1 MKRNSR
7 TLGFLPKKA
16 LHYYLENDGVLGKIA
31 DNGDVVGYLL
41 YAEYENRFRIVHLC
55 VSDDFRLNNTAKE
68 LVNALKDKAT
78 TQKYITLRCR
88 RDFPAHEIW
97 PRLGFF
103 ALAEKEGRSRAGR
116 ILVQWYFTLSQADQL
131 DLFQEKTSNDALDVV
146 IDAQVLFHLDES
158 RNDRTIPSKELYE
171 NYSEH
176 SFFLQITE
184 ETYNEIDRSKYPD
197 RRRRSRD
204 IANRFPTVEY
214 KRELVAGFE
223 ESLKNVL
230 SKRTKSDISDIRQ
243 LAITASSEN
252 QIFVTE
258 DNSILRKSDDILR
271 LTGLQILTPS
281 ELIHQ
286 YETTRNRLHRQVQI
300 VGNDLSWERIPS
312 DLSRFPY
319 ERFLRYRERK
329 GRFGEK
335 LQSFLSRPTQ
345 FECRLLRSG
354 ANTLA
359 LRIVKSGSSSSVI
372 HLGRVAQCD
381 EQELLE
387 SFLVADTVR
396 SAVKEGIDT
405 VTISK
410 DSFTPHFVKICQQ
423 IGFRECNKELMKFCF
438 TKSMTRDEILSAISD
453 SHPDMADLFN
463 AISDRHL
470 EELCSPVDLATDSGN
485 YFLIPIKPYYAMSL
499 TDRSEPRDDLY
510 GGESRTLLRWD
521 NVYYRSNTSHKTL
534 KPLSRILWYVSA
546 PRQEIIAVSRLD
558 HVETGAPG
566 VLFKRYKK
574 FGILDWPEIYRLC
587 KEDTS
592 RKIMALQFSHTFPLR
607 QAIPLNTIRKV
618 YHEDGNGL
626 SLQSASKITVSTFRK
641 LYHIGFEN
649 EQ

>member
-7 TLGFLPKKA
+7 TLGFLPKEA
-16 LHYYLENDGVLGKIA
+16 LRDYFENDGVLGKIS

-41 YAEYENRFRIVHLC
+41 YAEYENRFRIAQLC
-55 VSDDFRLNNTAKE
+55 VEKDFRLKNTAKE
-68 LVNALKDKAT
+68 LIDTLKDKVT
-78 TQKYITLRCR
+78 TQKYITLQCR
-88 RDFPAHEIW
+88 RDFPAHKIW
-97 PRLGFF
+97 PRFGFF
-103 ALAEKEGRSRAGR
+103 ALNEKTGRSRAGYT
-116 ILVQWYFTLSQADQL
+116 LVQWHFTLSQDDQL

-184 ETYNEIDRSKYPD
+184 ETYNEINRSEYPD
-197 RRRRSRD
+197 RRRRSRN
-204 IANRFPTVEY
+204 IANRFPKVEY
-214 KRELVAGFE
+214 KRELIEGFE

-230 SKRTKSDISDIRQ
+230 SGRTKSDISDIRQ
-243 LAITASSEN
+243 LAITASSET
-252 QIFVTE
+252 QVFVTE
-258 DNSILRKSDDILR
+258 DISILRKSNEILR

-286 YETTRNRLHRQVQI
+286 YETTMNRLHRQVQM
-300 VGNDLSWERIPS
+300 VGNDLSWEGIPS

-319 ERFLRYRERK
+319 ERFLRYGERK

-354 ANTLA
+354 ADTLA
-359 LRIVKSGSSSSVI
+359 LRIVEGGSSSSVI

-381 EQELLE
+381 ERELLE

-396 SAVKEGIDT
+396 GAVKEGVDMVI
-405 VTISK
+405 IPK
-410 DSFTPHFVKICQQ
+410 DSLTPHFVKICQQ
-423 IGFRECNKELMKFCF
+423 IGFRECNKELVKFCF
-438 TKSMTRDEILSAISD
+438 TKSMNRNEILSTISN
-453 SHPDMADLFN
+453 SYPDMIDLFSTM
-463 AISDRHL
+463 SDRDL
-470 EELCSPVDLATDSGN
+470 EELCSPVDLATYSGN

-510 GGESRTLLRWD
+510 GGESRMLLRWD

-566 VLFKRYKK
+566 VLFKRYRK

-592 RKIMALQFSHTFPLR
+592 RKIMVLQFSHTFPLR
-607 QAIPLNTIRKV
+607 RAIPLNTIRGV
-618 YHEDGNGL
+618 YRENGNGL
-626 SLQSASKITVSTFRK
+626 SLQSASKISASIFRK
-641 LYHIGFEN
+641 LYHLGFGN
-649 EQ
+649 GQ